1 MKRSRW
7 IWYRGDYEI
16 FHSTQLHSRRDEFG
30 FCVPPM
36 WELYS
41 PYPTVSFDKELECDD
56 DGEFIIHSNGRGFVE
71 LDGKR
76 HVLGTSVKYTK
87 GRHTI
92 HVLVT
97 KSTGLPCIYC
107 ESETIVSDSSWI
119 CAHNTSERVNAGD
132 EPAYESLTDDPEKFI
147 FSYERVDHVTAMN
160 VNGGVLYDFGRE
172 LFARLY
178 ISNAVETEGFTVYF
192 GESDAEALSADE
204 NTYLY
209 ESVCGKQSYVLSAR
223 AFRYVFIPLR
233 IAASFK
239 VYAEYEYLPLEYK
252 GSFECDDGL
261 LNSVW
266 DVSAYTFH
274 LNAREFFLD
283 GIKRDR
289 WVWSG
294 DAYQSCKINEYLFLD
309 YPIVRRTLTA
319 LRGKDPINTHINTI
333 NDYSLYL
340 IIASYEYYFSS
351 ADEDFIRF
359 FYPRLRTLCDF
370 IISRLDENGFV
381 VHRSGDWIF
390 IDWSDIDKHGA
401 PCAEQMLLYQAM
413 KCMAKMADICG
424 EDASEY
430 TKRYEQLYV
439 NINKY
444 FWSEE
449 KGAFID
455 SYTSGRAHVT
465 RHANIFA
472 ILYGIATSEQ
482 TEKIIKNVIENDEIT
497 QITTP
502 YFKFFE
508 TDAVC
513 KTGNIK
519 YAAQL
524 IRSYW
529 GDMVRL
535 GATSVWE
542 QYVPSE
548 QGEEHYAMY
557 GMKYGKSLCHAW
569 GGGPVYIFGKYFL
582 GVSVTG
588 VGASEF
594 EVRPSLGGLKR
605 ISGKVPLNGGF
616 VSVEFDGEVC
626 RVYTDKDGGT
636 LILGNKKT
644 ALKKDGYTELRADQ
658 S

>member
-16 FHSTQLHSRRDEFG
+16 FHSTLLHSRRDEFG
-30 FCVPPM
+30 FRVPPM

-41 PYPTVSFDKELECDD
+41 PYPTVSFDKVFTADE
-56 DGEFIIHSNGRGFVE
+56 DGEFTIHSNGVGFVE
-71 LDGKR
+71 LDGRRHPLSKNICFSQGEHR
-76 HVLGTSVKYTK
+76 VHVL
-87 GRHTI
+87 I
-92 HVLVT
+92 T
-97 KSTGLPCIYC
+97 KSTGLPSIYC
-107 ESETIVSDSSWI
+107 ESETLISDSSWI
-119 CAHNTSERVNAGD
+119 CAHNTQESVNAGD
-132 EPAYESLTDDPEKFI
+132 EPAYESVSDDPEKFI
-147 FSYERVDHVTAMN
+147 FSYERVDHISAEN
-160 VNGGVLYDFGRE
+160 INGGVLFDFGKE
-172 LFARLY
+172 LFARLC
-178 ISNAVETEGFTVYF
+178 IKNANENDVFTVYF

-204 NTYLY
+204 NTYLFEQIGKNSDY
-209 ESVCGKQSYVLSAR
+209 ELSAR
-223 AFRYVFIPLR
+223 AFRYVFIPLE
-233 IAASFK
+233 ISESFE

-252 GSFECDDGL
+252 GRFECNEEL
-261 LNSVW
+261 LNKVC

-294 DAYQSCKINEYLFLD
+294 DAYQSYKINEYLFLD

-319 LRGKDPINTHINTI
+319 LRGKDPVNTHINTI

-340 IIASYEYYFSS
+340 IIGTYDYYFSS
-351 ADEDFIRF
+351 GDEEFIKF
-359 FYPRLRTLCDF
+359 FYPRIKTLCDF

-381 VHRSGDWIF
+381 VQRQGDWIF

-401 PCAEQMLLYQAM
+401 ACAEQMLLCKAM
-413 KCMAKMADICG
+413 QCMSSLAKVCG
-424 EDASEY
+424 QDGSEY
-430 TKRYEQLYV
+430 DERANCLYEK
-439 NINKY
+439 INRY
-444 FWSEE
+444 FWNEE

-455 SYTSGRAHVT
+455 SFTSGRNNVT

-472 ILYGIATSEQ
+472 ILFDIATEEQ
-482 TEKIIKNVIENDEIT
+482 TKKIIKNVIENDEIT

-513 KTGNIK
+513 KTGNTE
-519 YAAQL
+519 YATSL

-529 GDMVRL
+529 GDMIKL

-542 QYVPSE
+542 QYIPAE
-548 QGEEHYAMY
+548 KGNEHYSMY

-569 GGGPVYIFGKYFL
+569 GGGPVYIFGRYFL
-582 GVSVTG
+582 GVKPTSVAART
-588 VGASEF
+588 F
-594 EVRPSLGGLKR
+594 EVCPSLGGLER
-605 ISGKVPLNGGF
+605 ICGTVPLNGGS
-616 VSVEFDGEVC
+616 VRVEFDGKVC

-644 ALKKDGYTELRADQ
+644 ALKKDGYTEVYLER
-658 S
+658 